1 MGIAG
6 IFTPGILRPRLSI
19 AARLFVLVV
28 LFTSSAH
35 AALKPTE
42 TAEAMRVLKSNCFS
56 CHNDQKKK
64 GGLVMTSREALL
76 KGGDDGAALTVG
88 KPGKSP
94 LLSSLAADADPHM
107 PPKKQ
112 LDAAQI
118 ELLRRWVKEGAPWD
132 AAALKNQ
139 PSAPRTVSF
148 AALPAAHHPVL
159 ALALSPDA
167 KRLAVGCGNEVVL
180 YDVTGAEPAVVARA
194 CAHLDPVQSI
204 AWSADGKH
212 LATGAFRRIVLWNG
226 GTLDVT
232 RTLLS
237 AESAGD
243 AGAEALR
250 TGVSASQFGDRITA
264 LRFLPEGKEFIAA
277 DGRVAEEGTVRII
290 ETATGAV
297 TASWLAHSDTIFDL
311 ALSRDGKLLATAGG
325 DRLVKIWDLAT
336 HKEIAKLEGHT
347 AQVLAVAFDEKA
359 ERLISG
365 GADQQLKLWDVKTKE
380 RINSLGKRSAAVTSL
395 VWVSGGPA
403 IFVATDGGDAARYT
417 DLQAHNGTQSSES
430 AKERRLPGAES
441 ALHGITASADGARA
455 FAGTQDGRVVEW
467 DKDGKQV
474 RVFEVRAK
482 PDTVKN
488 EPPSFVR
495 DVLPIL
501 SKAGC
506 NAGACHAKPD
516 GQNGFR
522 LTVFSFDPQTDHR
535 EITQEARGRRTFP
548 ASPEESLLLLKA
560 TLAVPH
566 EGGERIEKNSA
577 AYRTIVQWI
586 RGGMV
591 YHADNEPSLDR
602 LTVTPA
608 ERSYK
613 KSAPQ
618 QLTVKARYS
627 DGSERDV
634 TGLASFDSNDKE
646 IASVTEDGLV
656 RIGNLSGEGVIIA
669 RYMGL
674 VGDSRISVPADKLL
688 PDERY
693 TALPVNNVI
702 DVKAYAHFK
711 RLGLFPSEPCS
722 DSEFLRRASL
732 DTIGVLPTPEDARA
746 FLDDTDPKKREKL
759 IERLLAHPAWAD
771 FWANKWADL
780 LRPNTD
786 RAGIKS
792 VYVLDQW
799 LRGSFRANKPYD
811 QFVRDIITSEGNTHR
826 SGPAVVY
833 RDKREPAEF
842 TTMFSQLFL
851 GVRLDC
857 AKCHHHP
864 NEKWGQDDFYRF
876 AAFFGPM
883 GRKGAGISAPISA
896 GNETFYFAPGKS
908 VKHPVTNEVMQPQA
922 PDGPAV
928 KAEDTSDPR
937 RALADWMTDS
947 KNPFFARAISNR
959 VWAAFFGRGIVD
971 PVDDFRISNPP
982 SNPALLDALG
992 QEFVRQ
998 KFDLKALMR
1007 TILSSHLYQLSAA
1020 PNETNRGD
1028 TRNFSRAYRRRLP
1041 AETLADAIADITGVA
1056 DRYPGMPPG
1065 SRAMQAWTYKIDSQ
1079 TMDAF
1084 SRPNSSSDCPCE
1096 RDAKPSIVQALHLMN
1111 SKLLQEKLASTEARA
1126 RAQSLTAGKLT
1137 PEEIVAQIYLACY
1150 SRKPTDDEMKI
1161 ATATFSAEG
1170 ATRRSATE
1178 DVLWSLMNSAEF
1190 VFNH

>member
-1 MGIAG
+1 M
-6 IFTPGILRPRLSI
+6 
-19 AARLFVLVV
+19 V
-28 LFTSSAH
+28 LFALP
-35 AALKPTE
+35 ARAELKPTE
-42 TAEAMRVLKSNCFS
+42 TAEAMRVLKTNCFS

-64 GGLVMTSREALL
+64 GGLVMATRESLL
-76 KGGDDGAALTVG
+76 KGGDDGAALIVG
-88 KPGKSP
+88 KPEDSP
-94 LLSSLAADADPHM
+94 LISSLAADADPHM

-112 LDAAQI
+112 IAAAQI

-132 AAALKNQ
+132 AAALKDQ
-139 PSAPRTVSF
+139 PSAPRTVSL
-148 AALPAAHHPVL
+148 APLPAAYRPVL

-180 YDVTGAEPAVVARA
+180 YDVNGKEPVAVARA
-194 CAHLDPVQSI
+194 SAHLDPVQSI
-204 AWSADGKH
+204 VWSPDGKRI
-212 LATGAFRRIVLWNG
+212 ATGAFRRIVLWNG
-226 GTLDVT
+226 DSLAQE
-232 RTLLS
+232 R
-237 AESAGD
+237 EIAG
-243 AGAEALR
+243 GL
-250 TGVSASQFGDRITA
+250 TDRIAA
-264 LRFLPEGKEFIAA
+264 LRFLPDGKQLIAA
-277 DGRVAEEGTVRII
+277 DGRVSEEGTVRII
-290 ETATGAV
+290 EVATGVVA
-297 TASWLAHSDTIFDL
+297 ASWVAHNDTIFDL

-336 HKEIAKLEGHT
+336 RKEIAKLEGHT

-359 ERLISG
+359 TQLISG

-380 RINSLGKRSAAVTSL
+380 RINSLGRQTSAVTSL
-395 VWVSGGPA
+395 AWVSGGPTIVA
-403 IFVATDGGDAARYT
+403 ATDGGDAQRYT
-417 DLQAHNGTQSSES
+417 ELQAHNGTQSSGS
-430 AKERRLPGAES
+430 AKERSLPGVES
-441 ALHGITASADGARA
+441 ALHSIAASADGERV
-455 FAGTQDGRVVEW
+455 FAGTQDGRLLAW
-467 DKDGKQV
+467 DKASKLTSTI
-474 RVFEVRAK
+474 EVRAPK
-482 PDTVKN
+482 DAVKN
-488 EPPSFVR
+488 GPPSFVR

-506 NAGACHAKPD
+506 NAGACHAKPE

-522 LTVFSFDPQTDHR
+522 LTVFSFDPLTDHR
-535 EITQEARGRRTFP
+535 EITQEARGRRVFP
-548 ASPEESLLLLKA
+548 ASPDESLLLLKP
-560 TLAVPH
+560 TNAVPH
-566 EGGERIEKNSA
+566 EGGERIEKNSE
-577 AYRTIVQWI
+577 AYRTIAQWI

-591 YHADNEPSLDR
+591 YRADNEPTLDR
-602 LTVTPA
+602 LTVTPP

-613 KSAPQ
+613 KSETQ
-618 QLTVKARYS
+618 QLTVKAHYS

-646 IASVTEDGLV
+646 VARVTEDGLV
-656 RIGNLSGEGVIIA
+656 RIGNLSGQGVIIA

-674 VGDSRISVPADKLL
+674 VSDSRIGVPADKLL
-688 PDERY
+688 PDEKY
-693 TALPVNNVI
+693 TGLAVNNFI
-702 DVKAYAHFK
+702 DEHGYAHFK

-722 DSEFLRRASL
+722 DAEFLRRASL
-732 DTIGVLPTPEDARA
+732 DTIGVLPTADEARA
-746 FLDDTDPKKREKL
+746 FLADTDPKKREKL

-799 LRGSFRANKPYD
+799 LRETFRANKPYD

-826 SGPAVVY
+826 FGPAVVY
-833 RDKREPAEF
+833 RDKREPADF

-883 GRKGAGISAPISA
+883 KQKGAGISAPISA
-896 GNETFYFAPGKS
+896 GNETFYFAPGKT
-908 VKHPVTNEVMQPQA
+908 VKHPVTGEMMQPQP

-928 KAEDTSDPR
+928 KADDTADPR
-937 RALADWMTDS
+937 RALADWMTDA
-947 KNPFFARAISNR
+947 KNPFFARAAANR

-1007 TILSSHLYQLSAA
+1007 TILRSHLYQLSAV
-1020 PNETNRGD
+1020 PNDTNRAD

-1041 AETLADAIADITGVA
+1041 AETLADAIADITGVP
-1056 DRYPGMPPG
+1056 DNYPGMPPG

-1084 SRPNSSSDCPCE
+1084 SRPNSSSDCPNE

-1111 SKLLQEKLASTEARA
+1111 SRLLQEKLASKASSARVQRLA
-1126 RAQSLTAGKLT
+1126 ESQLK
-1137 PEEIVAQIYLACY
+1137 PEEIITELYLA
-1150 SRKPTDDEMKI
+1150 SFARKPTDEELKI
-1161 ATATFSAEG
+1161 ASAPFIGEG
-1170 ATRRSATE
+1170 ATRRAATE

>member
-1 MGIAG
+1 MLLL
-6 IFTPGILRPRLSI
+6 TQPTR
-19 AARLFVLVV
+19 
-28 LFTSSAH
+28 
-35 AALKPTE
+35 AALKPGE
-42 TAEAMRVLKSNCFS
+42 TAEAMRVLKTNCFS
-56 CHNDQKKK
+56 CHSEQKKK
-64 GGLVMTSREALL
+64 GGLVMTSRDALL

-88 KPGKSP
+88 VPDTSA
-94 LLSSLAADADPHM
+94 LISSLAADADPHM

-112 LDAAQI
+112 IPAAQI

-132 AAALKNQ
+132 AAALKVQ
-139 PSAPRTVSF
+139 PSVARGVSL
-148 AALPAAHHPVL
+148 AAMPTAYRPVL
-159 ALALSPDA
+159 AIALSPDA
-167 KRLAVGCGNEVVL
+167 KRLAVGCGNEAVL
-180 YDVTGAEPAVVARA
+180 YDVTGKEPAVVARTS
-194 CAHLDPVQSI
+194 AHLDPVQSI
-204 AWSADGKH
+204 AWSPDGKH
-212 LATGAFRRIVLWNG
+212 IATGAFRRIVLWNG
-226 GTLDVT
+226 KSLAQEREITAG
-232 RTLLS
+232 LS
-237 AESAGD
+237 
-243 AGAEALR
+243 
-250 TGVSASQFGDRITA
+250 DRIAA
-264 LRFLPEGKEFIAA
+264 LRFLPEGKSLIAA
-277 DGRVAEEGTVRII
+277 DGRVSEEGTVRII

-297 TASWLAHSDTIFDL
+297 AASWLAHSDTIFDL
-311 ALSRDGKLLATAGG
+311 ALSRDGKLLVTAGG
-325 DRLVKIWDLAT
+325 DRLVKIWDVAT
-336 HKEIAKLEGHT
+336 RKETARFEGHT

-359 ERLISG
+359 TQLISG

-380 RINSLGKRSAAVTSL
+380 RINSLGTRTVAVTGL
-395 VWVSGGPA
+395 AWVSGGPT
-403 IFVATDGGDAARYT
+403 IFAATDGGDAQRYT
-417 DLQAHNGTQSSES
+417 ELQAHNGTQSSES
-430 AKERRLPGAES
+430 AKERRLAGAGS
-441 ALHGITASADGARA
+441 ALHCITASADGERV
-455 FAGTQDGRVVEW
+455 FAGTQDGRLLAW
-467 DKDGKQV
+467 NKDGKLTTTV
-474 RVFEVRAK
+474 EVRAAK
-482 PDTVKN
+482 DAVKN

-535 EITQEARGRRTFP
+535 EITHEARGRRIFP

-560 TLAVPH
+560 TLAVSH
-566 EGGERIEKNSA
+566 EGGERIEKNSE
-577 AYRTIVQWI
+577 AYSTIVQWI

-591 YHADNEPSLDR
+591 YSADNEPSLAR
-602 LTVTPA
+602 LVVSPP
-608 ERSYK
+608 ERTYK
-613 KSAPQ
+613 KSETLQ
-618 QLTVKARYS
+618 ITVKAHYS
-627 DGSERDV
+627 DGSVRDV
-634 TGLASFDSNDKE
+634 TSLASFNSNDKE
-646 IASVTEDGLV
+646 IARVTEDGLV
-656 RIGNLSGEGVIIA
+656 RIGNQSGEGVIIA

-674 VGDSRISVPADKLL
+674 VGGSRISVPADRLL
-688 PDERY
+688 PDEKY
-693 TALPVNNVI
+693 TALPVNNFI
-702 DVKAYAHFK
+702 DEEAYAHFK

-732 DTIGVLPTPEDARA
+732 DTIGELPTPEDARA
-746 FLDDTDPKKREKL
+746 FLDDTGPKKREKL

-771 FWANKWADL
+771 YWANKWADL
-780 LRPNTD
+780 LRPNPD
-786 RAGIKS
+786 HAGIKS

-799 LRGSFRANKPYD
+799 LRESFRANKPYD
-811 QFVRDIITSEGNTHR
+811 QFVREIITTEGNTHR
-826 SGPAVVY
+826 FGPAVVY

-908 VKHPVTNEVMQPQA
+908 VKHPVTNEVMQPQP

-928 KAEDTSDPR
+928 KAGDTSDPR
-937 RALADWMTDS
+937 RALADWMTDA
-947 KNPFFARAISNR
+947 KNPFFARAAANR

-1007 TILSSHLYQLSAA
+1007 MILRSHLYQLSAV
-1020 PNETNRGD
+1020 PNDTNRGD

-1056 DRYPGMPPG
+1056 DSYPGMPPG
-1065 SRAMQAWTYKIDSQ
+1065 SRAMQAWTYKIESQ

-1126 RAQSLTAGKLT
+1126 RTQSLVAGRLT
-1137 PEEIVAQIYLACY
+1137 PEEIVTEIYLACY
-1150 SRKPTDDEMKI
+1150 SRKPTDEEMKI
-1161 ATATFSAEG
+1161 AAAPFTAEG